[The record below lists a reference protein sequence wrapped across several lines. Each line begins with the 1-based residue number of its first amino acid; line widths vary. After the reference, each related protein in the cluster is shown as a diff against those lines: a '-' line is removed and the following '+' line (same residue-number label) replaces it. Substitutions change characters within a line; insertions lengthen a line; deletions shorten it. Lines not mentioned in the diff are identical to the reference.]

1 MPPSWLVVSRVSGP
15 NLIKNA
21 RWCRDHYARVESPD
35 QQLQL
40 SQLASV
46 HAHWTA
52 STEAPSEDETGPRI
66 SAVAVESKSANVHL
80 ICESPLFRKA
90 RVNVAKEAL
99 ALQSHDVDLEK
110 EIQVLPPI
118 TGGPAVQHVGPVQE
132 NLRMLTGQPRLV
144 ETSLA
149 VAPVSTAQPSLTDP
163 GVTPDP
169 GSAWEGNALAPARRS
184 LEARRTESMD
194 RSAWTPSAFVHEVRR
209 AHGPSQAAPAE
220 SQEIK
225 IEMVVGSLDGS
236 DLAHQGPRSFGPSNP
251 PK

>member
-1 MPPSWLVVSRVSGP
+1 MVALDYPLCHFECRFVATASPDAFGVDADRLEFRFLSAADRLDVRASTCSVPPSWLVVSRVSGP

-52 STEAPSEDETGPRI
+52 STEAPSEDDTGPRI
-66 SAVAVESKSANVHL
+66 SAVSVESNPSNVHL

-99 ALQSHDVDLEK
+99 ALQSHDVDQEK
-110 EIQVLPPI
+110 EIKVLPPI
-118 TGGPAVQHVGPVQE
+118 TGGPAVQPLGPVQE
-132 NLRMLTGQPRLV
+132 NLHMITGQFKLV

-149 VAPVSTAQPSLTDP
+149 VAPVSILPNL
-163 GVTPDP
+163 
-169 GSAWEGNALAPARRS
+169 L
-184 LEARRTESMD
+184 
-194 RSAWTPSAFVHEVRR
+194 
-209 AHGPSQAAPAE
+209 
-220 SQEIK
+220 
-225 IEMVVGSLDGS
+225 
-236 DLAHQGPRSFGPSNP
+236 
-251 PK
+251 